1 MKIWA
6 KLSDCNRRS
15 IRIVIEQAFGTLIKE
30 SIVFAPWRT
39 GRRSTTGGLYLKSVL
54 IGLIHHET
62 GLATLLDILLG
73 DARVKKH
80 LLVLVIKLRKK
91 SLPRSRK
98 METVITKFNTK

>member
-1 MKIWA
+1 MRMLAEFVIIMRLIFSSSSGWA
-6 KLSDCNRRS
+6 SFIILPAGEVLSM
-15 IRIVIEQAFGTLIKE
+15 
-30 SIVFAPWRT
+30 
-39 GRRSTTGGLYLKSVL
+39 

-98 METVITKFNTK
+98 METVITKFNAK